1 MKLLLENWRKYVNEQ
16 QAAEYK
22 IYCDMDGVLVAFH
35 EGAIAYMNEKLR
47 EAGERQEELSQL
59 TPDKSN
65 EDYVLWKGAR
75 KVAEELGG
83 FESKIVPMHIEK
95 ESGFKKTRKWMYSLI
110 GGDDSRTEGTPKQDF
125 WSNLDWLPEGHKL
138 WESIKGLNPSILS
151 GPMGTASELGKSTWC
166 INNLGPKYEVIITPD
181 KGPWGNPGSILIDD
195 RKKYRDQFEAAG
207 GIAIE
212 HDPNNVTPTIERL
225 KEIIG
230 R

>member
-1 MKLLLENWRKYVNEQ
+1 MKLLFESWRKYLSEQ
-16 QAAEYK
+16 QNAGYK

-35 EGAIAYMNEKLR
+35 EGAISYMNEKLR

-83 FESKIVPMHIEK
+83 FDSKILPIHIEK
-95 ESGFKKTRKWMYSLI
+95 ESGFKKTRNWMYSLI

-125 WSNLDWLPEGHKL
+125 WASLGWLPEGRKL
-138 WESIKGLNPSILS
+138 WGFIKDLNPSILT
-151 GPMGTASELGKSTWC
+151 GPMGPASEVGKEIWC
-166 INNLGPKYEVIITPD
+166 MDNLGSQYEVIITPD
-181 KGPWGNPGSILIDD
+181 KGPWGNPKSILIDD
-195 RKKYRDQFEAAG
+195 RQKYRDQFESSG
-207 GIAIE
+207 GIVIA
-212 HDPNNVTPTIERL
+212 HDPFNAATTIEKL

-230 R
+230 